1 MQNKLGLLKPEEADK
16 KLIQSLLRIME
27 DSGADMTN
35 TFRNLSR
42 INISDKSSI
51 HPVLEY
57 ILTQVLTVPEWA
69 AKSKPEVSS
78 EDLMKM
84 VQIAQRNHMMLHY
97 LTGRS
102 PEWLVQQIQKSKEYD
117 NMLHTK
123 PEEKLEKDK
132 LLWSEWLNNYFERL
146 SHEVTGLS
154 EEEIE
159 EAQASRVVLMNK
171 NNPKFVLRNYMAQKS
186 IEDAEKGNY
195 EEVDRLLKLL
205 KNPYGEGTEFLLYGY
220 DKKAPESAL
229 SICVTCSS

>member
-171 NNPKFVLRNYMAQKS
+171 NNPKFVLRNYMAQKA